1 MPSSRGFLGVTFKPK
16 DKEDTCINAIL
27 LFYVLQKYN
36 YKNFAHFSKS
46 IIVHRFFN
54 T

>member
-1 MPSSRGFLGVTFKPK
+1 MPNSSGFLGVIFKPK
-16 DKEDTCINAIL
+16 DKEDTYINAIL
-27 LFYVLQKYN
+27 LFSILQKYN

-46 IIVHRFFN
+46 IITHHFN